1 MGEFDDVIVVRDKVT
16 KKQKREIRKSYNKWA
31 REVRE
36 QAKQLQ
42 RSGDVSS
49 ITRARDLATL
59 YYQLRNSSKQ
69 LTAEING
76 SINTNANI
84 IADATVAVNKRW
96 LTSLG
101 FNTSNADFRFA
112 ASKEYAIRNIISGN
126 IYSSGFSLSTRIW
139 MSTDGNMKDIYTII
153 AKGVAEDKSIYQ
165 IAKDIEK
172 YVKPDAR
179 LPWRVTT
186 GGDGKIYKIKNG
198 TVDYNA
204 QRLAKT
210 VLQHTYQQTL
220 IALTRDNP
228 FVDGYI
234 WHSDGGHPCELC
246 QDRDGQ
252 FYTADDVPLDHPNG
266 ECTIEPHIDRAKA
279 MSDLA
284 GWYNNPVEYPSIESF
299 ASGMTFKV
307 D

>member
-112 ASKEYAIRNIISGN
+112 ASKEYAIRNIMSGN

-172 YVKPDAR
+172 
-179 LPWRVTT
+179 
-186 GGDGKIYKIKNG
+186 
-198 TVDYNA
+198 
-204 QRLAKT
+204 
-210 VLQHTYQQTL
+210 
-220 IALTRDNP
+220 
-228 FVDGYI
+228 
-234 WHSDGGHPCELC
+234 
-246 QDRDGQ
+246 
-252 FYTADDVPLDHPNG
+252 
-266 ECTIEPHIDRAKA
+266 
-279 MSDLA
+279 
-284 GWYNNPVEYPSIESF
+284 
-299 ASGMTFKV
+299 
-307 D
+307 

>member
-1 MGEFDDVIVVRDKVT
+1 MFYCLL
-16 KKQKREIRKSYNKWA
+16 S
-31 REVRE
+31 
-36 QAKQLQ
+36 L
-42 RSGDVSS
+42 SFP
-49 ITRARDLATL
+49 
-59 YYQLRNSSKQ
+59 
-69 LTAEING
+69 
-76 SINTNANI
+76 INTNANI

-112 ASKEYAIRNIISGN
+112 ASKEYAIRNIMSGN

-266 ECTIEPHIDRAKA
+266 ECTIEPHINMAKA